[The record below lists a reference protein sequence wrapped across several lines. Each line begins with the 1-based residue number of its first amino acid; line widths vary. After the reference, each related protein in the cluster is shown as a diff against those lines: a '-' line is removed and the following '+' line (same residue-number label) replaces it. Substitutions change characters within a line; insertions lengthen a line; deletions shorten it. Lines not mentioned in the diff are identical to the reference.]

1 MTKFERN
8 AADIEA
14 EFGGV
19 VGVIA
24 TPLSAEESETLR
36 YNDDVTFPAAS
47 TIKVF
52 VLQTLLER
60 VQAGHLTLN
69 DKILL
74 TAAEKVTG
82 SGVLKTL
89 TADRP
94 YPIKDL
100 ATLMIIVSD
109 NTATN
114 LLIEHL
120 GIHTVNA
127 VCQQHGWRDTLLTSK
142 LQHGNEPSMTSP
154 RDLTDYFARLWRGE
168 LLETELTD
176 TAKQIYQQQQYT
188 DQLGRFIGYDA
199 YSTET
204 GESSLRDSLEKRLDP
219 GGSQRRGRHQQRQ
232 DGLRGECHDQGL
244 ERRALSCQ
252 QCRVAGYRFGFSGGL
267 RTFQRGRLEAHH
279 VPD

>member
-1 MTKFERN
+1 MTKFERRV
-8 AADIEA
+8 ADIEA

-19 VGVIA
+19 VGVVA
-24 TPLSAEESETLR
+24 TPLQGEQNKALR

-52 VLQTLLER
+52 VLQTLLEL
-60 VQAGHLTLN
+60 VQAGDLTL
-69 DKILL
+69 DEEILL

-114 LLIEHL
+114 LLVGRL
-120 GIHTVNA
+120 GVDKVNA
-127 VCQQHGWRDTLLTSK
+127 VCQRRGWQDTLLTGK
-142 LQHGNEPSMTSP
+142 LQHGNEPSITSP
-154 RDLTDYFARLWRGE
+154 RDLASYFARLWRGE
-168 LLETELTD
+168 LLGAELTD
-176 TAKQIYQQQQYT
+176 AAKHIYQQQQYT

-204 GESSLRDSLEKRLDP
+204 GESSLRIASKSGSIRGVRNDAGVVSSDGTAYAVSVMTKGSSDGRFHSNNAGSLAIA
-219 GGSQRRGRHQQRQ
+219 SVS
-232 DGLRGECHDQGL
+232 
-244 ERRALSCQ
+244 RA
-252 QCRVAGYRFGFSGGL
+252 VYEHFSGV
-267 RTFQRGRLEAHH
+267 A
-279 VPD
+279 